1 MLQMLALALLITVPQ
16 TTTPQATAP
25 PPPAQ
30 APTRVQSMGA
40 DPTGVQPISLAEFP
54 TRKHPF
60 TLTGKMTVTTVAPTY
75 APTGAQKGA
84 MANEGLAEVA
94 GERSGKRGSATEGGS
109 QGSGMPSS
117 ATSSSPSMRSYY
129 SYAIQVPPG
138 AKLKVTLN
146 CRRLRSFNVR
156 FINNTYGRTEDP
168 GLFINKLH
176 HRDDVAFYE
185 NKSKEALTIHC
196 VLLGVEPMVD
206 EPYSLV
212 FTDY

>member
-1 MLQMLALALLITVPQ
+1 LT
-16 TTTPQATAP
+16 
-25 PPPAQ
+25 
-30 APTRVQSMGA
+30 A

-60 TLTGKMTVTTVAPTY
+60 TLTGRMTVTTVTPMA
-75 APTGAQKGA
+75 ATGAGQGGA
-84 MANEGLAEVA
+84 MANEGLAETA
-94 GERSGKRGSATEGGS
+94 GGRGGKRAST
-109 QGSGMPSS
+109 SS
-117 ATSSSPSMRSYY
+117 AGPSLRSSC

-138 AKLKVTLN
+138 AKLKVALN

-156 FINNTYGRTEDP
+156 FINDSYGRTEDP
-168 GLFINKLH
+168 GLFVNKLQ
-176 HRDDVAFYE
+176 HRDDAAFYE
-185 NKSKEALTIHC
+185 NKSKEPRIIHC